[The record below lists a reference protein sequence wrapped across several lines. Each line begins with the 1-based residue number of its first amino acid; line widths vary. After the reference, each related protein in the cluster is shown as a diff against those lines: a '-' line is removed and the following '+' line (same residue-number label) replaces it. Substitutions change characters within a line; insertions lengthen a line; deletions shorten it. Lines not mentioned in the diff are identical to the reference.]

1 MHLIST
7 HHLTE
12 ATAPAARFWINGS
25 DRSVG
30 FGRPRPAQELAV
42 APCKALWLVDISS
55 RWVHPSFEMPLA
67 ALLHDDRFAAR
78 ITRALTHPM
87 GSTVGSQPTELRW
100 AWANLFSLLL
110 LSLSMFLLQA
120 PVTFYR
126 YDGTLILTL
135 VKNQAEWMPGFEA
148 FTMDF
153 MKGNGGLWLPYQTR
167 SMPGFVVG
175 LLGGVGDWLP
185 ALAATWFAAEFAIAT
200 VIVARTLGL
209 SLSVGTLAAWLGVLG
224 ALPYTLP
231 APALDR
237 FWGNPHFLTM
247 SSGTMLALCCFLQIG
262 RGSKFKA
269 VAYAG
274 ALMALLCYLT
284 IIMPALMIVV
294 LPVLGFFGL
303 VALSMATDRRE
314 RSIKLVAGVGLGV
327 TYLALHGVYLAGLL
341 LFAKTTFFW
350 SEVWSVPVNW
360 HWGSFL
366 VENPDRHAGLLL
378 LLVAALG
385 AAITAW
391 TGNTSLR
398 RFSIGYLTFVTL
410 TWTVTAVVTV
420 TGVEWRGPSV
430 SYFDLCIYPLHCLFA
445 ALFVWRCLSALSA
458 RVIGRPAAAMMIMLI
473 LPWSVLAAWSPPY
486 DKPLLKN
493 QVPFRWPPSRTPVV
507 DFLEEHIALRPGAPF
522 RGRTVNLAGAGWDPA
537 YVHVP
542 FVNQHDYDAMVLT
555 FVGNEHRQY
564 GLWYYNIPTLEEVS
578 HTNSPFFYLVLSRLL
593 NPPGVLFPRPH
604 VSATLF
610 KPSILEQLG
619 VRYALTEEPVSGRV
633 PVLTME
639 VDPRHSQY
647 LYELP
652 NPNVGGR
659 SATKIT
665 VAADAA
671 DAIARLAAPDM
682 DFTREVV
689 LFDALPAGPL
699 LQATES
705 RLEVHA
711 GFLALQAQAPGRS
724 LLVLPVE
731 FSRCL
736 DFHWN
741 SPGAEP
747 PRVYRANL
755 DQTAILFS
763 GRIDVRIALRI
774 GPYSNPF
781 CRYRD
786 YQDALQVNLQ
796 GARTAL
802 ER

>member
-1 MHLIST
+1 MS
-7 HHLTE
+7 LT
-12 ATAPAARFWINGS
+12 
-25 DRSVG
+25 
-30 FGRPRPAQELAV
+30 
-42 APCKALWLVDISS
+42 AL
-55 RWVHPSFEMPLA
+55 F
-67 ALLHDDRFAAR
+67 HDGRFAAR
-78 ITRALTHPM
+78 ITRALTYPT
-87 GSTVGSQPTELRW
+87 GCAVGAQPIEQKW
-100 AWANLFSLLL
+100 AWANLLSLLL
-110 LSLSMFLLQA
+110 LSLLMFWLQA

-126 YDGTLILTL
+126 YDGTFILTL
-135 VKNQAEWMPGFEA
+135 AKSQAEWMPAFAE

-153 MKGNGGLWLPYQTR
+153 MKGNGGLWFPYQTN
-167 SMPGFVVG
+167 SMPGFIVG
-175 LLGGVGDWLP
+175 RLGGIGDWLP
-185 ALAATWFAAEFAIAT
+185 ALSATWFAAEFALAT
-200 VIVARTLGL
+200 VILARTLGFGL
-209 SLSVGTLAAWLGVLG
+209 LVGTLAAWVGLLG
-224 ALPYTLP
+224 ALPYTIP
-231 APALDR
+231 APGLDR

-247 SSGTMLALCCFLQIG
+247 TSGTMLALCCFLQIG

-269 VAYAG
+269 AAYAG

-327 TYLALHGVYLAGLL
+327 AYFALHGVYLTGLL
-341 LFAKTTFFW
+341 LFAKPTFFW
-350 SEVWSVPVNW
+350 SELWSVPVNW
-360 HWGSFL
+360 RWASFL
-366 VENPDRHAGLLL
+366 VENPNRHAGLLL
-378 LLVAALG
+378 LLVAVLG
-385 AAITAW
+385 AALTAW
-391 TGNTSLR
+391 TDNTSLR
-398 RFSIGYLTFVTL
+398 RFSVGYLAFVVL
-410 TWTVTAVVTV
+410 TWGTTVAVTI
-420 TGVEWRGPSV
+420 TGFEWRGPSI

-458 RVIGRPAAAMMIMLI
+458 RVIGRPAAAMIIMLI
-473 LPWSVLAAWSPPY
+473 LPWAVLAAWSPPY

-493 QVPFRWPPSRTPVV
+493 QVPFRWPPGRTPVV
-507 DFLEEHIALRPGAPF
+507 DFLEDHIALRPGTPF

-537 YVHVP
+537 YLHVP
-542 FVNQHDYDAMVLT
+542 FVNQHDYDAMVLI
-555 FVGNEHRQY
+555 FVGNDHRQY
-564 GLWYYNIPTLEEVS
+564 GLWYYDIPTLEEVS
-578 HTNSPFFYLVLSRLL
+578 HTSSPFFYLVLSRLL
-593 NPPGVLFPRPH
+593 NPPGVSFPRPH

-610 KPSILEQLG
+610 KPSVLEQLG
-619 VRYALTEEPVSGRV
+619 VRYVVTEEPAPGRV

-652 NPNVGGR
+652 NPNVAGR
-659 SATKIT
+659 SATKVT

-671 DAIARLAAPDM
+671 DAIHRLAAPDM

-689 LFDALPAGPL
+689 LFDSLPAGPL
-699 LQATES
+699 VRTTES
-705 RLEVHA
+705 RLEVPA
-711 GFLALQAQAPGRS
+711 GFLAVRAQAPGRS

-736 DFHWN
+736 EFHWN
-741 SPGAEP
+741 APGAQP

-774 GPYSNPF
+774 GPYSHPF
-781 CRYRD
+781 CRYGD

-796 GARTAL
+796 GAAL